1 MNCGELI
8 LHALSGVA
16 AFRIGPALRQMLE
29 HEGTKDN
36 KVTKAFALALSHEV
50 IGAAIEVHRVLGPG
64 LLESIYEAALC
75 RELSLRN
82 IRYVR
87 QKRLPVI
94 YKEQLLD
101 CELRLDLLVEDA
113 IIVEVKALEK
123 LMPIHRIQLLSY
135 LRLHG
140 VWLGLVINFDV
151 EVLRDGL
158 RRVLNG

>member
-1 MNCGELI
+1 
-8 LHALSGVA
+8 
-16 AFRIGPALRQMLE
+16 MLK

-36 KVTKAFALALSHEV
+36 KATKGFSLALSYEL

-82 IRYVR
+82 IRYIR

-151 EVLRDGL
+151 EVLRDGI